1 MIQLFCDAEQFW
13 RMRLLFQV
21 GSKFGLKSPIT
32 DSNCFFTV
40 IVKQGS
46 EQERAYQ
53 DEDASGKPYN
63 EGGSSWDF
71 VNRLSQ
77 LKAVDIFYTAL
88 PERPRGWRS
97 FVNMSCAEKKDLVR
111 LHSLFTVSPQKLGF
125 QEKDEAPNR
134 SRVRVTGIAPVRLFV
149 ETLNVWSV
157 VWFRG
162 GTGPLNVCPVNS
174 RIHRKNC
181 TAVALEENGR
191 APCKSAL
198 NLKATRARASGG
210 SDGCVPEGL

>member
-1 MIQLFCDAEQFW
+1 MMQLFCDAEQFW
-13 RMRLLFQV
+13 RRRLLFLV

-40 IVKQGS
+40 IVKQRS
-46 EQERAYQ
+46 EHERAYQ
-53 DEDASGKPYN
+53 DEDANGKPYN

-71 VNRLSQ
+71 MNQLSQ

-88 PERPRGWRS
+88 PERP
-97 FVNMSCAEKKDLVR
+97 L
-111 LHSLFTVSPQKLGF
+111 SPQRLGF
-125 QEKDEAPNR
+125 HEKDEAPNR
-134 SRVRVTGIAPVRLFV
+134 SRVRVTGIAPVRLFA

-157 VWFRG
+157 VWFKG
-162 GTGPLNVCPVNS
+162 GTGPLNVCAVNS

-198 NLKATRARASGG
+198 DLKATRTRASGG